1 MKENF
6 SQKNFN
12 YIFILLFC
20 FYICLPPIL
29 FSFRYLVLFDN
40 NFYLSIKNI
49 LHSWH
54 PLNNEV
60 EFVGFS
66 SGTNAIESN
75 HFSFYFHFFSI
86 SSIILFFFGIKKYFI
101 TQKINVDHSTIL
113 AIKFLTVFSGIF
125 FLGDISKLILNY
137 FSEDPITNRK
147 ALYDAFLNKRLS
159 HVNVFL
165 INVICLYFL
174 DRKWFYIGAILIFIF
189 DVLSLSRI
197 ELFYFALIF
206 FILTIKFDFKNF
218 KYIFPFIIFLFFII
232 FYRSIIHDQK
242 VVHALLWEPYSI
254 YIGTLNFWENFFYYN
269 SSLNYNFFNNDN
281 NINQNYII
289 ENWNYLLKNF
299 FYINNEIINYH
310 ASSLIPKVSA
320 RGINFLIPYL
330 LFFVL
335 LTIILFVLKK
345 IYKLI
350 DGNYFNIVLLY
361 AFFSIFRGNTV
372 HTLAFCV
379 KLLILTL
386 IFVWIIKII
395 KLLLLKVG

>member
-12 YIFILLFC
+12 YIFLLLFC

-40 NFYLSIKNI
+40 NFYLSIKNV

-54 PLNNEV
+54 PPNSEV
-60 EFVGFS
+60 EFVGFT
-66 SGTNAIESN
+66 SGTNVIESN

-86 SSIILFFFGIKKYFI
+86 TSIILFFFGIKKYFI

-113 AIKFLTVFSGIF
+113 AIKFLTVFCGIF

-147 ALYDAFLNKRLS
+147 ALYDAFLNKRLTY
-159 HVNVFL
+159 VNVFL

-174 DRKWFYIGAILIFIF
+174 DRKWFYIGDILIFIF

-197 ELFYFALIF
+197 ELFYLALIF

-242 VVHALLWEPYSI
+242 AVHALLWEPYSI
-254 YIGTLNFWENFFYYN
+254 YIGSLNFWENFFYYN
-269 SSLNYNFFNNDN
+269 SSLNYNFLNNDN

-299 FYINNEIINYH
+299 FYINNELIYYDT
-310 ASSLIPKVSA
+310 SKLIPKVSA
-320 RGINFLIPYL
+320 RGINFVIPYS

-345 IYKLI
+345 FI
-350 DGNYFNIVLLY
+350 N
-361 AFFSIFRGNTV
+361 
-372 HTLAFCV
+372 
-379 KLLILTL
+379 
-386 IFVWIIKII
+386 
-395 KLLLLKVG
+395 